1 MNRKVIVM
9 SVIVGIVMV
18 VSVARISDKAN
29 NGRKYINAS
38 HLFEP
43 KVKVTNE
50 VSVSELLNSF

>member
-43 KVKVTNE
+43 KVKVTND
-50 VSVSELLNSF
+50 VSELIEREM

>member
-43 KVKVTNE
+43 KVKTNE
-50 VSVSELLNSF
+50 MSVSELLNSF